1 MWWLSVSARECVE
14 THYLKNPNLS
24 VSDLARLCGVHKST
38 VSRILQ
44 KIRSEAQREVEKLKE
59 ALERPE
65 IAEMIERE
73 LEKRRG
79 ARGRSAEEGETR
91 ERVRF
96 VGTGISEVLKE
107 LGKDYAETVRILSE
121 KRSWFTSV
129 LVDLGFESM
138 LMAFQYAKI
147 DPKDILRKVEEFD
160 DPDKFKEFVRRHLAA
175 MIEASADAVSAILER
190 DKRIRQLENALKVAS
205 AIAAGL
211 RKTVEDLT
219 LKLNVAEALISRYGL
234 QDEYVS
240 ALMQANIVH
249 ALTKIPFEAPQAQV
263 AQGKEEGGG

>member
-1 MWWLSVSARECVE
+1 VTARECVE
-14 THYLKNPNLS
+14 THYLKNPNLT

-44 KIRSEAQREVEKLKE
+44 KIREEASAEVKKLKE
-59 ALERPE
+59 ALEKPE
-65 IAEMIERE
+65 LAEIIERE

-79 ARGRSAEEGETR
+79 AKSKSGEEGETR

-107 LGKDYAETVRILSE
+107 LGKDYAETVKILSE

-138 LMAFQYAKI
+138 LMAFQYAKV
-147 DPKDILRKVEEFD
+147 DPKDIARKVEEFD
-160 DPDKFKEFVRRHLAA
+160 NPEKFKEFVRKHLAA
-175 MIEASADAVSAILER
+175 MVEASADAVNAILER
-190 DKRIRQLENALKVAS
+190 DKRIRQLENALRVVS

-211 RKTVEDLT
+211 KRTVDDLAF
-219 LKLNVAEALISRYGL
+219 KLNIAESLISRYGL
-234 QDEYVS
+234 HEEYVN

-249 ALTKIPFEAPQAQV
+249 ALTRVPLESPQEPQAQV
-263 AQGKEEGGG
+263 AQGEERSEG

>member
-1 MWWLSVSARECVE
+1 MSARECVE

-24 VSDLARLCGVHKST
+24 VSDLARLCKVHKST

-44 KIRSEAQREVEKLKE
+44 KIRSEASEDVKKLKE
-59 ALERPE
+59 ALEKPE
-65 IAEMIERE
+65 IAEIIEKE

-79 ARGRSAEEGETR
+79 TKRKATEESETR

-96 VGTGISEVLKE
+96 VGTGISDVLKE

-138 LMAFQYAKI
+138 LMAFQYARV

-160 DPDKFKEFVRRHLAA
+160 NPEKFKEFVRKHLAA
-175 MIEASADAVSAILER
+175 MIEASADAVNAILER
-190 DKRIRQLENALKVAS
+190 DKRIRQLENALRVTS

-211 RKTVEDLT
+211 KKTVNDLT
-219 LKLNVAEALISRYGL
+219 FKLNIAEMLISKYNL
-234 QDEYVS
+234 QEEYVNT
-240 ALMQANIVH
+240 LMQANIIH
-249 ALTKIPFEAPQAQV
+249 ALTRIPLEAPQAQ
-263 AQGKEEGGG
+263 GEEKG